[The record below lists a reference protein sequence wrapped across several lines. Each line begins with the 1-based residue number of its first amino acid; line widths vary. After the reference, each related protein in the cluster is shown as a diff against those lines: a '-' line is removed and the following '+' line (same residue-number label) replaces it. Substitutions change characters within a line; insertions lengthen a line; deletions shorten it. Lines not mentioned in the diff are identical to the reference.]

1 MTFHE
6 EGRKQLLRA
15 REQEARLLKAQ
26 ALGVDVDEL
35 LAACREEQGEW
46 FRNIR
51 VWEQLYAE
59 AWADYD
65 GKPP

>member
-26 ALGVDVDEL
+26 ADVAHFISQDL
-35 LAACREEQGEW
+35 LRI
-46 FRNIR
+46 IR
-51 VWEQLYAE
+51 
-59 AWADYD
+59 D
-65 GKPP
+65 GSRGFSHRDF